1 MIMMDRSER
10 LAQPLRWGR
19 REKTAIAAVLACLV
33 LALLALGVYG
43 LTSGAPARA
52 DCIDV
57 TFASTLGGAKLH
69 ACGGRARTICSSGGY
84 SGIED
89 SLRAA
94 CRHAGYVFTPSRS
107 VLSHSS

>member
-1 MIMMDRSER
+1 MIMMDQSER

-19 REKTAIAAVLACLV
+19 REKTAVAALLACLV

-43 LTSGAPARA
+43 LTTGAPARA

-69 ACGGRARTICSSGGY
+69 GCGARARTICASGGFK
-84 SGIED
+84 GIED
-89 SLRAA
+89 SLHAA
-94 CRHAGYVFTPSRS
+94 CRRAGFAYAAGRGASG
-107 VLSHSS
+107 